1 PLLSARRPALPA
13 RLPAFPRAVVLILI
27 VGIAQAAALVLHW
40 APPTP
45 AQGQQRRI
53 PTHPLRPTRRFD
65 QRRWGIATAATRV
78 ASSRVGSRAVGW
90 HALALGV
97 GLGRGCRA
105 RAHQGTAA
113 PSALSSPVHLHLPPQ
128 ALPPWGLMRERREA
142 APLPSPTPP
151 SPVDSPSP
159 AAERLP

>member
-1 PLLSARRPALPA
+1 MLGPGLWTALPFHHHSIPRPMDRVVRIPLLSARRPARPA

-78 ASSRVGSRAVGW
+78 ASSRVGCQAVGW
-90 HALALGV
+90 HALAL
-97 GLGRGCRA
+97 
-105 RAHQGTAA
+105 
-113 PSALSSPVHLHLPPQ
+113 
-128 ALPPWGLMRERREA
+128 
-142 APLPSPTPP
+142 
-151 SPVDSPSP
+151 
-159 AAERLP
+159 